1 MDPSTGKGEGLG
13 LLKGGMVF
21 KVSLGMAR
29 RMLAARGG
37 IPLLET
43 LGTKIGFEV
52 TVGRNGLVHVDG
64 GNVKA
69 TLAIG
74 QAIQEVDSAALGED
88 AQRKLAAATLKQC
101 S

>member
-1 MDPSTGKGEGLG
+1 M
-13 LLKGGMVF
+13 F
-21 KVSLGMAR
+21 KISLGMAR

-37 IPLLET
+37 ITLLET
-43 LGTKIGFEV
+43 MGAKVGFEV

-64 GNVKA
+64 GNVKT

-74 QAIQEVDSAALGED
+74 QAIQEVDSAALRDE
-88 AQRKLAAATLKQC
+88 AQKKLAAATLKHC